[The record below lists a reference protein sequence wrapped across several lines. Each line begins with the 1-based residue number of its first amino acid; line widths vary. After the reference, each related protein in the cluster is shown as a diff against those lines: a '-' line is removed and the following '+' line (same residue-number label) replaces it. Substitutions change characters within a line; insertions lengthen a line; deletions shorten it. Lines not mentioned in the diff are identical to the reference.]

1 MLQFIPQLVD
11 SALVLCKL
19 PLHIIESS
27 LRIIELGLPLLC
39 APVILSEGVCGVFQ
53 RLLQGADFL
62 ALGINFLI
70 EDAVPG
76 GKGLHGFILLIKLR
90 GHEVH
95 FRAKHLKGL
104 VDFRQGL
111 LKFLFAFDTDFQAKI
126 VRHGYHLLPPAK
138 AALNS
143 SRDNIINEQFPLGL
157 ADPDKLLVALP
168 QIQQIPERHQP
179 RFLLGAPQ
187 GNRCIINQSGKQLL
201 VAYPTG
207 TFFGSASL
215 STFRFVPRNMASMI
229 ASL

>member
-19 PLHIIESS
+19 PLHVIESS

-126 VRHGYHLLPPAK
+126 VRHGYHLLPPAR
-138 AALNS
+138 AVLNS
-143 SRDNIINEQFPLGL
+143 SRDNIVNEQFPLGL
-157 ADPDKLLVALP
+157 ADPGKLLVALP

-179 RFLLGAPQ
+179 CFLLGAPQ